1 MAILLDTSSMAKN
14 LHSRL
19 CLSNA
24 VANVFAGDQLYQ
36 QPPVTN
42 AVNIDFSNMSQD
54 QFQTLM
60 QQIQSHVRPPEPVV
74 PPPRASITESG
85 HMAAQSTSGTVSIP
99 FPSSSLHFEH
109 NCLTFQHQCLSSLYN
124 SLPAGSWIIDSGATT
139 HVCFDLALF
148 SNLLPVSA
156 VTVSLPNGIR
166 EPISHTG
173 IVHLSHDLVLHNV
186 LHVPSFRFNLI
197 SVSSLLKDSNSSNHF
212 YSNHC
217 LIQES
222 TQGLMIG
229 RGTLIQNLYI
239 LQPSTSSNFC
249 GSLLVDGALWHQRLG
264 HPSFAKLQHFPD
276 SPSSFPIVDLFN
288 KTILPLPI
296 HVALDHIIDAPP
308 SDLLP
313 ALSHD
318 SVPLPDASPHTHSS
332 ASHSNAT
339 PISLETVSR
348 GTGQSRLLN
357 VRPKRTA
364 RAPGYLSEYH
374 CAQISSSSSEI
385 PSTTVYPLSFC
396 SFLLSP

>member
-1 MAILLDTSSMAKN
+1 MIAHDERQKSIKPSSKIDNVAFQTSAPSGSSYDTQFENTAFAAQHHNNFKSKQRPLCTYCGLLGHIVQKCYKLHGYPPGHKLHGQESSQQNMPRGQNNYAPKN
-14 LHSRL
+14 NSQTQSRSTQSNLQQRSSRL
-19 CLSNA
+19 FITFFEA
-24 VANVFAGDQLYQ
+24 EKEKGD
-36 QPPVTN
+36 
-42 AVNIDFSNMSQD
+42 F
-54 QFQTLM
+54 
-60 QQIQSHVRPPEPVV
+60 
-74 PPPRASITESG
+74 ES
-85 HMAAQSTSGTVSIP
+85 SWKIRFYCSSGTVHRYVHRYCSRLLFTVLFIGTVHPRFGTVHRLSFFLQFQSI
-99 FPSSSLHFEH
+99 
-109 NCLTFQHQCLSSLYN
+109 
-124 SLPAGSWIIDSGATT
+124 
-139 HVCFDLALF
+139 V
-148 SNLLPVSA
+148 
-156 VTVSLPNGIR
+156 
-166 EPISHTG
+166 
-173 IVHLSHDLVLHNV
+173 
-186 LHVPSFRFNLI
+186 
-197 SVSSLLKDSNSSNHF
+197 K
-212 YSNHC
+212 
-217 LIQES
+217 ES

-264 HPSFAKLQHFPD
+264 HPSFAKLQHI
-276 SPSSFPIVDLFN
+276 S
-288 KTILPLPI
+288 
-296 HVALDHIIDAPP
+296 DHIIDAPP

-385 PSTTVYPLSFC
+385 PSTTVYPLSSVFAYSALKPISDLC
-396 SFLLSP
+396 SLIFP